1 MMRVLALGLAAVVA
15 ATLAAM
21 PALAQNRTVATQA
34 ARLEIRTVAQG
45 LDHPWGV
52 AELPDGNLLVTER
65 AGRLRLISP
74 QGQVSA
80 PIAGVPQ
87 VQASGQGGLL
97 DVTLAPDFA
106 QSRLVY
112 LSYSEPGEGG
122 AGTSVARGR
131 LDGNALRDVQV
142 IFRQQPKVSGPNH
155 FGSRIVF
162 APDGKLFITTGER
175 FKFDPSQDLNSHLG
189 KVIRVNPDGSVPPD
203 NPFVGRAGARPEIW
217 SYGHRNIQGAA
228 INPRTGA
235 LWINEHGPR
244 GGDEVNIPEPGKNYG
259 WPLVSWGD
267 HYSGQPIAKPP
278 TRPDLV
284 DAVYQ
289 WTPVIAVCGMTFYDS
304 DAVPQWRGQAFVGG
318 LVYPGIVRLILDGD
332 RVASEERIDLGTRVR
347 AVKAAADGALLVLT
361 DSGDGAVL
369 RLVPQR

>member
-1 MMRVLALGLAAVVA
+1 VRQIAD
-15 ATLAAM
+15 
-21 PALAQNRTVATQA
+21 
-34 ARLEIRTVAQG
+34 G

-74 QGQVSA
+74 QGQMSP
-80 PIAGVPQ
+80 PISGVPQ
-87 VQASGQGGLL
+87 VAVGGQGGLL

-106 QSRLVY
+106 QSRMIY
-112 LSYSEPGEGG
+112 FSYSEPGEGG

-131 LDGNALRDVQV
+131 LDDNALRDVQV
-142 IFRQQPKVSGPNH
+142 IFRQQPKVGGGNH
-155 FGSRIVF
+155 FGSRVVF
-162 APDGKLFITTGER
+162 APDGKLFIATGER

-189 KVIRVNPDGSVPPD
+189 KVIRVNADGSVPQD
-203 NPFVGRAGARPEIW
+203 NPFVSRAGVRPEIW

-244 GGDEVNIPEPGKNYG
+244 GGDEINIPEPGKNYG

-267 HYSGQPIAKPP
+267 HYNGQPIAKPS

-284 DAVYQ
+284 DAIYQ
-289 WTPVIAVCGMTFYDS
+289 WTPVIAVSGMTFYDS
-304 DAVPQWRGQAFVGG
+304 NVVPQWRGHAFVGG
-318 LVYPGIVRLILDGD
+318 LVYTGIVRLIIDGN
-332 RVASEERIDLGTRVR
+332 RVTGEERISLGTRVR
-347 AVKAAADGALLVLT
+347 QVITARDGSLLVLT
-361 DSGDGAVL
+361 DATDGAVL
-369 RLVPQR
+369 RLVPTR

>member
-1 MMRVLALGLAAVVA
+1 MRVLAFGVA
-15 ATLAAM
+15 ALLAVS
-21 PALAQNRTVATQA
+21 PALAQNRTITTQA
-34 ARLEIRTVAQG
+34 VKLEVRQIADG
-45 LDHPWGV
+45 LDHPWGI
-52 AELPDGNLLVTER
+52 AELPDGGLLVTER

-74 QGQVSA
+74 QGQMSA
-80 PIAGVPQ
+80 PLSGVPQ
-87 VQASGQGGLL
+87 VAASGQGGLL
-97 DVTLAPDFA
+97 DVALGPDFA

-131 LDGNALRDVQV
+131 LDGNALTNMQV
-142 IFRQQPKVSGPNH
+142 VFRQQPKVSGPNH
-155 FGSRIVF
+155 FGSRVVF

-189 KVIRVNPDGSVPPD
+189 KVIRVNADGSVPQD

-244 GGDEVNIPEPGKNYG
+244 GGDEINIPEPGKNYG

-267 HYSGQPIAKPP
+267 HYNGQPIAKPS

-289 WTPVIAVCGMTFYDS
+289 WTPVIAVSGMTFYDS
-304 DAVPQWRGQAFVGG
+304 NVVPQWRGHAFVGG
-318 LVYPGIVRLILDGD
+318 LVYPGIVRLILDGN
-332 RVASEERIDLGTRVR
+332 RVASEERIDLGARVR
-347 AVKAAADGALLVLT
+347 QVITAKDGSLLVLT
-361 DSGDGAVL
+361 DSSDGAVL
-369 RLVPQR
+369 RLVPSR

>member
-1 MMRVLALGLAAVVA
+1 MRILALSIAVA
-15 ATLAAM
+15 LFAS
-21 PALAQNRTVATQA
+21 PILAQTRTIDTQA
-34 ARLEIRTVAQG
+34 AKLEVRTIASG
-45 LDHPWGV
+45 LNHPWGI

-65 AGRLRLISP
+65 AGRLRMVSP
-74 QGQVSA
+74 QGQVSQ
-80 PIAGVPQ
+80 PISGVPQ
-87 VQASGQGGLL
+87 VFASGQGGLL

-112 LSYSEPGEGG
+112 FSFAEPGEGG
-122 AGTSVARGR
+122 TAGTSVARGR
-131 LDGNALRDVQV
+131 LDGLALQDVQV
-142 IFRQQPKVSGPNH
+142 IFRQQPKVSGSNH
-155 FGSRIVF
+155 FGSRVVF

-175 FKFDPSQDLNSHLG
+175 FKFEPAQDLGTHLG
-189 KVIRVNPDGSVPPD
+189 KVIRINPDGSVPQD
-203 NPFVGRAGARPEIW
+203 NPFVGRQGARAEIW

-284 DAVYQ
+284 DAIYQ
-289 WTPVIAVCGMTFYDS
+289 WTPVLAVCGMTFYDS
-304 DAVPQWRGQAFVGG
+304 GVVPQWQGNAFVGG
-318 LVYPGIVRLILDGD
+318 LVFPGIVRLIVDNN
-332 RVASEERIDLGTRVR
+332 RIMSEERISLGTRVR
-347 AVKAAADGALLVLT
+347 AVKAASDGSLLVLT
-361 DSGDGAVL
+361 DADDGTVL
-369 RLVPQR
+369 RLVPQK

>member
-1 MMRVLALGLAAVVA
+1 MRVLALGFAALLVA
-15 ATLAAM
+15 S
-21 PALAQNRTVATQA
+21 PALAQNRTIGTQA
-34 ARLEIRTVAQG
+34 TRLEIRTIAQG

-52 AELPDGNLLVTER
+52 AELPDGSLLVTER
-65 AGRLRLISP
+65 AGRLRMITP
-74 QGQVSA
+74 QGQMSA
-80 PIAGVPQ
+80 PISGVPQ
-87 VQASGQGGLL
+87 VAASGQGGLL
-97 DVTLAPDFA
+97 DVALAPDFA
-106 QSRLVY
+106 QSRMVY

-122 AGTSVARGR
+122 AGTSVARGK
-131 LDGNALRDVQV
+131 LDGNALTSVQV

-189 KVIRVNPDGSVPPD
+189 KVIRVNADGSVPQD
-203 NPFVGRAGARPEIW
+203 NPFVGRAGAKPEIW

-228 INPRTGA
+228 INPRTGV

-244 GGDEVNIPEPGKNYG
+244 GGDEVNIPEKGKNYG

-267 HYSGQPIAKPP
+267 HYNGQPIAKPS

-284 DAVYQ
+284 DALYQ

-304 DAVPQWRGQAFVGG
+304 SVVPQWRGHAFVGG

-332 RVASEERIDLGTRVR
+332 RVASEERIDLGTRIRQVI
-347 AVKAAADGALLVLT
+347 AARDGSLLVLT
-361 DSGDGAVL
+361 DASDGAVW
-369 RLVPQR
+369 RLVPAK